1 MTEMSDTLELWI
13 LNEAGICLFN
23 YNPCVET
30 DLTLFSGFLSAINA
44 FGETI
49 TQQRIQNIDFI
60 SETFVFHHDPSTR
73 LLFIA
78 RAPRTISEKQIR
90 EKLESTAKEFI
101 IKYSRDDLRGWI
113 GSDSY
118 FADFTPNLEIILE
131 DLSEK
136 EIEEVKN
143 SSTSF

>member
-1 MTEMSDTLELWI
+1 MTEMRDTFELWI

-23 YNPCVET
+23 YNPSVEI
-30 DLTLFSGFLSAINA
+30 DLTVFSGFLSAINA

-60 SETFVFHHDPSTR
+60 SETFVFHHDPSSR

-78 RAPRTISEKQIR
+78 RAPRTISDKLIR
-90 EKLESTAKEFI
+90 EKLESTAREFI
-101 IKYSRDDLRGWI
+101 IKYSRDELRGWI
-113 GSDSY
+113 GNDNY
-118 FADFTPNLEIILE
+118 FDDFVPDMEIILE

-136 EIEEVKN
+136 PIAAVKN
-143 SSTSF
+143 SSTSI